1 MLGSILKQVI
11 SGTERVPEDIWRALV
26 EQEKAVSGRNPQLG
40 DIVKILQLITSS
52 QRTYM
57 VIDALDECTAVQR
70 FRLFD
75 SFKEILEKSPRA
87 RIFVT
92 GRPHICPEIETRLAG
107 RVTSISVGP
116 ARDDIIRFLQVKL
129 SEDETPD
136 AMDESLE
143 ADILE
148 KIPGNISE
156 MWVSAMVLRIQSRIT
171 G

>member
-1 MLGSILKQVI
+1 MLGSLLKQMV
-11 SGTERVPEDIWRALV
+11 SGTGRISEDIWRALR
-26 EQEKAVSGRNPQLG
+26 EQREAVSGRRPELG
-40 DIVKILQLITSS
+40 DIVKMLQLIISS
-52 QRTYM
+52 QRTFM
-57 VIDALDECTAVQR
+57 VIDALDECTAIQR
-70 FRLFD
+70 YRLID
-75 SFKEILEKSPRA
+75 SLKVILEKSLDA

-92 GRPHICPEIETRLAG
+92 GRPHIRAEIEIRLAG
-107 RVTSISVGP
+107 WVTSISVGP
-116 ARDDIIRFLQVKL
+116 TRDDIVRFLRIRL

-156 MWVSAMVLRIQSRIT
+156 MWVSIMVLRIKSFII